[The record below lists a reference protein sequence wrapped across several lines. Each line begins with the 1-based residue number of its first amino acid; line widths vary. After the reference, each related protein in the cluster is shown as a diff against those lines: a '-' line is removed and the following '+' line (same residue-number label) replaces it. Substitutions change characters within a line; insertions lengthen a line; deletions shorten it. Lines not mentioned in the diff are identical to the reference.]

1 MFDLED
7 YRVTKK
13 WVIITEISKEVENN
27 TVGRLNT
34 CVKKSRDVEN
44 PIDSGIVLSIRIDNR
59 RVFINKTLSTESLI
73 NQLLIKRDCLS
84 ICIDSR

>member
-13 WVIITEISKEVENN
+13 WGIITEISKEVENN

-44 PIDSGIVLSIRIDNR
+44 PIDSGIVLSIRFDNR
-59 RVFINKTLSTESLI
+59 RGVY
-73 NQLLIKRDCLS
+73 Q
-84 ICIDSR
+84 